1 MTSKALCKAFVAC
14 ALFLGAVHAACAEA
28 PGKFSLLAPAPNTLL
43 APAPRTLPQAGL
55 NGDVRIRI
63 DGDTAIDPAKIQLRL
78 DGSLLGVEPRVMPD
92 RRELIFRLSRLD
104 ANRAAWSRLL
114 GSPFG
119 HERIVAVPIA
129 VEVDGKALAFKND
142 KPSADDEAP
151 QPKID
156 LITYDVGSMWL
167 GIITSLVV
175 VVIIVLACA
184 CTPMMRENAVAQ
196 LPVDQRPYSLGR
208 FQMVTWF
215 CLILTSFLFIFVVTS
230 DLNSITAESFVL
242 MGISG
247 TTALASVA
255 IDQSKDGPPSRVE
268 KNLNAMGIKTRD
280 DAEKLYEAEDDSV
293 SADTVIRGAHIPAHS
308 ASGQAASNSP
318 TVKQLRSEYEAQVK
332 DFRSTT
338 FLKDLVNDANGPT
351 IHRWQILIWTVIL
364 GAIYLGR
371 VYANLET
378 PTFGANLLAL
388 MGISGG
394 VYLGFKI
401 PEKQTTTS

>member
-1 MTSKALCKAFVAC
+1 MRSNALCQALVCC
-14 ALFLGAVHAACAEA
+14 ALFLGFVHAASAEEA
-28 PGKFSLLAPAPNTLL
+28 GKFSLLTPLPGK
-43 APAPRTLPQAGL
+43 LPQAGL
-55 NGDVRIRI
+55 NDDVRIRI
-63 DGDTAIDPAKIQLRL
+63 DGDGAIEPAKIRLRL

-104 ANRAAWSRLL
+104 DNRAMWSRLL
-114 GSPFG
+114 GKPFG
-119 HERIVAVPIA
+119 HDRIFAVPIA
-129 VEVDGKALAFKND
+129 VEVDGRPLAFQN
-142 KPSADDEAP
+142 DEAP

-156 LITYDVGSMWL
+156 LITYDVGRMWL
-167 GIITSLVV
+167 GILTSLA
-175 VVIIVLACA
+175 VVIIVVIGCLH
-184 CTPMMRENAVAQ
+184 TPMIRDNAVAQ

-208 FQMVTWF
+208 FQMAVWF

-247 TTALASVA
+247 ATALASVA
-255 IDQSKDGPPSRVE
+255 IDQSKDGPPSRVQR
-268 KNLNAMGIKTRD
+268 NLDAMGIRTRA
-280 DAEKLYEAEDDSV
+280 DAEKLYAAKGESV
-293 SADTVIRGAHIPAHS
+293 GADKVIKGAVIQAHS
-308 ASGQAASNSP
+308 ASGQGANTSP
-318 TVKQLRSEYEAQVK
+318 TVKQLRNAFEAQVR
-332 DFRSTT
+332 DFKSAG
-338 FLKDLVNDANGPT
+338 FLKDLVEDAQGPT

-371 VYANLET
+371 VYTNLET

-401 PEKQTTTS
+401 PEKQTTTP